1 MAYYA
6 LEGIVA
12 GVCQG
17 CRHKR
22 RTQNQLFQVRL
33 PSIKQRKRF
42 LLTVSVRRLWVAYKK
57 RREVMWLWV
66 CELHQRG
73 LRRLSASY
81 WQCER
86 RYGLPDGA
94 YLSLFV
100 QVGEKQRTAG
110 VVGRER
116 LDVAAFHVTFCLGV
130 DRVHFYFHE
139 VAEGVWEPGGHTS
152 ALEIRRYRREP
163 AELRA
168 VADRVAGE
176 FLSALGMQLLPRDR
190 ADEAGGASPD

>member
-1 MAYYA
+1 
-6 LEGIVA
+6 
-12 GVCQG
+12 
-17 CRHKR
+17 
-22 RTQNQLFQVRL
+22 
-33 PSIKQRKRF
+33 
-42 LLTVSVRRLWVAYKK
+42 
-57 RREVMWLWV
+57 MWLWA
-66 CELHQRG
+66 CELNQLG

-86 RYGLPDGA
+86 RYSLPDGA
-94 YLSLFV
+94 YLSVFSHA
-100 QVGEKQRTAG
+100 GEKQHTTGAA
-110 VVGRER
+110 GRER
-116 LDVAAFHVTFCLGV
+116 LDVAAFHVTFCLGM

-176 FLSALGMQLLPRDR
+176 FLSALGMQLLLRNRD
-190 ADEAGGASPD
+190 DEVGGASPAY